1 VRFAEYLQKSFLLRR
16 VVVALRR
23 RDPDL
28 GVQRNGAY
36 GFFFQVLD
44 AQLEEE
50 ARNGRIF
57 KDLGALH
64 PEVEVRHA

>member
-1 VRFAEYLQKSFLLRR
+1 VRRAENLQEPLLLRR
-16 VVVALRR
+16 VVVPLRR

-50 ARNGRIF
+50 ARNGGIF
-57 KDLGALH
+57 ENLGTLY
-64 PEVEVRHA
+64 PEIQVRHG